1 MFLAL
6 LPCCH
11 LAKNSNCKSYSYP
24 FTINITFALITINL
38 IIPASFMVYVYVQ
51 SSNPA
56 PPPPPRYF
64 SFSLHQND
72 DGRFNVPKFFVYLYN
87 RTIWGMALSPSSK
100 KKEKKKS
107 SSNCMFALRTNLL
120 HAQAF
125 TWLNCKC
132 LTVRPSVDL
141 SSIFLST
148 YSWTLRLP

>member
-38 IIPASFMVYVYVQ
+38 IMPTSFMVYVYVQ

-56 PPPPPRYF
+56 
-64 SFSLHQND
+64 
-72 DGRFNVPKFFVYLYN
+72 
-87 RTIWGMALSPSSK
+87 SPSTATFLFPYIKMMMGDSMYPNSLYIYIIGQYGVWLLALLAK
-100 KKEKKKS
+100 RRKKKKS